1 MIQDPR
7 EKAADACCLKRVPHS
22 QVQSQPNKP
31 CWEAHLSEVALDYL
45 CTQDLQGLAR
55 RKKKRA
61 VDDFLHCLLL
71 LTFINVAH
79 ACMYAIFSFSF
90 SESLH
95 ARAATWSHCG
105 MLVHDLMTSS
115 IKFINLSSW
124 ITAHIGCMEGVPK
137 GEIRAGT
144 RLYVRHAHHVSF
156 HLSMLSWTSI
166 GTWHVRGRTNF
177 FCFDFCFVY

>member
-7 EKAADACCLKRVPHS
+7 EKAADACCLKQARHS

-31 CWEAHLSEVALDYL
+31 CWEAHLSEVALCYL

-105 MLVHDLMTSS
+105 MLVKPVPMIIHHPAPEQTNVRISYNSS
-115 IKFINLSSW
+115 LRLLRFH
-124 ITAHIGCMEGVPK
+124 AAARMH
-137 GEIRAGT
+137 EIYKSIHV
-144 RLYVRHAHHVSF
+144 LHA
-156 HLSMLSWTSI
+156 
-166 GTWHVRGRTNF
+166 
-177 FCFDFCFVY
+177 C